1 MELKARKKP
10 QAPVPIPMV
19 QSRPA
24 KAPKKTERYHYV
36 ITIQCNTMLY
46 HTIQNM
52 LAASHTAQNFTYTS
66 IADLIRAA
74 RVASRDGM
82 PLTELEEEWEKLT
95 TSIRFDPAIKIF
107 FSSLPDR
114 MRVKLLEPPRRS
126 FLNQHQGIKSLGIA
140 PHA

>member
-36 ITIQCNTMLY
+36 ITIQCNTMRY

-52 LAASHTAQNFTYTS
+52 LAASHTAQDFTYTS

-74 RVASRDGM
+74 LAAYRDGM
-82 PLTELEEEWEKLT
+82 PLTELEEKGEKLT
-95 TSIRFDPAIKIF
+95 TTIRVDRAIKDF
-107 FSSLPDR
+107 YSSLPGR
-114 MRVKLLEPPRRS
+114 MRVKLLERALRS
-126 FLNQHQGIKSLGIA
+126 FLKQHR
-140 PHA
+140 